1 MKCSGGIFLSRS
13 VVLVVCVLF
22 SLSATRA
29 QGVQVAEE
37 KDGYTQSIAKR
48 VEKIVSA
55 LQSTDSVLNSKL
67 RNIIIDQYYNLG
79 ITHDARNSQ
88 IRAIK
93 DQNRDLT
100 EDEKDHIRRIE
111 ASTQQQLEQL
121 HKQFLARLAEL
132 CTPHQI
138 EQIKDGMT
146 YGVEQVTW
154 KAYQDMLP
162 DLTSEQKKQILA
174 WLIEARELAMD
185 AESSEKKHA
194 VFGKYKG
201 RINNYLSAAGIDMK
215 KAEADWQKRIKER
228 TAADQK

>member
-88 IRAIK
+88 IGAIK

>member
-1 MKCSGGIFLSRS
+1 MKCSGGIFLLRS
-13 VVLVVCVLF
+13 VVLVTCVLF
-22 SLSATRA
+22 SFTAIRA
-29 QGVQVAEE
+29 QGVQVTEE
-37 KDGYTQSIAKR
+37 KEGYAQTIAKR
-48 VEKIVSA
+48 VEKIVA
-55 LQSTDSVLNSKL
+55 GLQSTDSVFNSKVKNL
-67 RNIIIDQYYNLG
+67 IIDQYYNLG

-93 DQNRDLT
+93 DQNRDLN
-100 EDEKDHIRRIE
+100 EDDKDHIRRIE
-111 ASTQQQLEQL
+111 ANTQQQLEQL
-121 HKQFLARLAEL
+121 HKQFLVRLAEL
-132 CTPHQI
+132 CTPQQI

-146 YGVEQVTW
+146 YGVVQVTY

-215 KAEADWQKRIKER
+215 KAEADWQKRIKEKNA
-228 TAADQK
+228 TNKD